1 MFEYICI
8 GDEVEKKV
16 KVIHRAQVHSW
27 PYAGRRQLG
36 LKSRGT
42 PTASQ
47 TGRQEPHGVQ
57 FPVTNEVI
65 TGRGSVQS
73 WHKRRPSEKDGCA
86 PMENEREKCYK
97 GKDKTARQPSAQG

>member
-47 TGRQEPHGVQ
+47 TGRQEPKEERKKRKEGGK
-57 FPVTNEVI
+57 E
-65 TGRGSVQS
+65 GRKGG
-73 WHKRRPSEKDGCA
+73 KEGG
-86 PMENEREKCYK
+86 REEGRKFLV
-97 GKDKTARQPSAQG
+97 AM